1 MPMVQLS
8 KRIQRLFDIATTFVS
23 GVVTFA
29 LGVFILTATP
39 DDYYRFIYLTA
50 AILIFIGFFHLWKG
64 WRKKTER
71 KDYFIRTL
79 LEIISGIFIVTFPNL
94 PLNMLSLIV
103 AIYLLLS
110 SLIYFINYFILKQQ
124 HTRDKSLALSIIS
137 LIAGCFF
144 MLSFIYDWDASVY
157 LIAGY
162 FMIWGGSMMLNA
174 LTDLLF
180 KNANNPKIRVCL
192 PAIVDCFI
200 PNMWLN
206 RVNRYYREQ
215 PNEPLVDEWVNQE
228 HDFEIFIH
236 ASHNGFNTFGHAD
249 FMFDGVLYSYGN
261 YDGKSEQFFSMIG
274 DGVLFKTKDRDAYI
288 RFCLKRCHKTLFVF
302 GLKLSEKQK
311 ESVRERLQHL
321 NETLIPWDPPF
332 IHQPLKKNAPSIDL
346 HVHQIYN
353 EAKGILYKFKSGP
366 FKTYYVFGSNCVR
379 FVDDIIGKNVDIVK
393 MVGIITPGTYL
404 DYLEGE
410 FKRASSNVVS
420 KEIYS
425 IHNYDIGE
433 EDENDPYKD
442 FE

>member
-1 MPMVQLS
+1 MVQLS
-8 KRIQRLFDIATTFVS
+8 KGSQRLFDIATTFLS

-29 LGVFILTATP
+29 LGIFILTATP
-39 DDYYRFIYLTA
+39 NDYYRFIYLTA
-50 AILIFIGFFHLWKG
+50 SILTFIGFFHIWKG
-64 WRKKTER
+64 WRKKSER
-71 KDYFIRTL
+71 KDHFFRAIV
-79 LEIISGIFIVTFPNL
+79 EIILGIFIVSFPNL

-110 SLIYFINYFILKQQ
+110 SLIYLINYFILKQQ

-144 MLSFIYDWDASVY
+144 MISFIYDWDASVY

-174 LTDLLF
+174 LTDLFF

-192 PAIVDCFI
+192 PAIIDCFI

-206 RVNRYYREQ
+206 RVNRYYRDQ
-215 PNEPLVDEWVNQE
+215 PNEPLAEGWINQS

-236 ASHNGFNTFGHAD
+236 ASHNGFNTLGHAD
-249 FMFDGVLYSYGN
+249 FMFDGTLYSYGN
-261 YDGKSEQFFSMIG
+261 YDGKSEKFFSMIG

-302 GLKLSEKQK
+302 GLKLSEEQK
-311 ESVRERLQHL
+311 ESVREQLHHL
-321 NETLIPWDPPF
+321 DETIIPWDPEF
-332 IHQPLKKNAPSIDL
+332 IHHPLKKNSPSIDL

-353 EAKGILYKFKSGP
+353 EAKGILYKFKSGS
-366 FKTYYVFGSNCVR
+366 FKTYYVFGNNCVR

-433 EDENDPYKD
+433 DDDNDPYKD